1 LSKTSN
7 DTSRMLVSSAAMSR
21 ELNRTIA
28 HELIENIVVHQAWE
42 LDGQHIQQIDIY
54 FRFVGILIDK

>member
-1 LSKTSN
+1 
-7 DTSRMLVSSAAMSR
+7 MLVSSAAMSR
-21 ELNRTIA
+21 ELDIIIA

>member
-1 LSKTSN
+1 
-7 DTSRMLVSSAAMSR
+7 MFVSSAAMSR